1 MSGIVSHSVMIFL
14 CYFKWSEHSEIVQ
27 IITFLIVLSVFRLQG
42 RVGEKEIKNTRILL
56 DMKFSISLLSSR
68 TDSKGVSHQTE
79 HFHIFEMSKCLGA
92 STNMYI
98 STKVG
103 HYPTLF
109 LAPGSRKQL
118 NDVTLPI
125 FPPAVA
131 QSMVARE
138 TSD

>member
-14 CYFKWSEHSEIVQ
+14 CDFKWSEHSEIVQ
-27 IITFLIVLSVFRLQG
+27 IIAFLFVLSVFRLQG
-42 RVGEKEIKNTRILL
+42 RVGKIDNNNRILSNKKL
-56 DMKFSISLLSSR
+56 SVSLLSSR
-68 TDSKGVSHQTE
+68 TDSKGVSLQAE
-79 HFHIFEMSKCLGA
+79 HFHILEMSKCPGTSANL
-92 STNMYI
+92 YI

-103 HYPTLF
+103 HYSSLC

-118 NDVTLPI
+118 DDVTLPI

-131 QSMVARE
+131 QSIVARE

>member
-27 IITFLIVLSVFRLQG
+27 IIAFLFVLSVFTLQG
-42 RVGEKEIKNTRILL
+42 RVGKIDKNNRILL
-56 DMKFSISLLSSR
+56 NMKLSLLLLSPR
-68 TDSKGVSHQTE
+68 TDSKGVSLQTE
-79 HFHIFEMSKCLGA
+79 HFHILEMSKCPGT
-92 STNMYI
+92 SSNRYI

-103 HYPTLF
+103 HYSTLC

-131 QSMVARE
+131 QSIVARE